1 MCGERDTLLHEP
13 RYTPFHVYEAIKYL
27 NLKSFCSPLD
37 CFTRLLA
44 RHLAGVS
51 CFIRKISEAI
61 RDVEQTTAPSA
72 KLNVLNQLSTTQ
84 DRAQDAQKTPMF
96 N

>member
-1 MCGERDTLLHEP
+1 MCVRDTLLHEP
-13 RYTPFHVYEAIKYL
+13 RYTPFHVHEAIKYL
-27 NLKSFCSPLD
+27 NLNCSPLD
-37 CFTRLLA
+37 CFTHLLA

-61 RDVEQTTAPSA
+61 RDVEQTTAPSSKIKA
-72 KLNVLNQLSTTQ
+72 LNQLSTTQ